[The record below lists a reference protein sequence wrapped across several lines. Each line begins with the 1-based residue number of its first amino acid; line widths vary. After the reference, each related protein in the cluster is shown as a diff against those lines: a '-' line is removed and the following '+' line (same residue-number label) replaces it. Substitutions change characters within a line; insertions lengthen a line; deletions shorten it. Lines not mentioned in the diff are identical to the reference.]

1 MRLVEKIIQIGIFAI
16 CLAIYNLWFM
26 DMFLSM
32 FGEKVGFGEVAL
44 GYFVVGLFSWVISW
58 IMLKA
63 LKRSAQ
69 EEEGP

>member
-1 MRLVEKIIQIGIFAI
+1 MNVVEKIIQIGILAM

-32 FGEKVGFGEVAL
+32 FEGNVGFGEVAL

-58 IMLKA
+58 IMLKV
-63 LKRSAQ
+63 LKRSAK
-69 EEEGP
+69 EEENP